1 MGCNFPEILAWDL
14 EKSEAI
20 FTFRHM
26 TSGTPSSAVAA
37 VDRDLHYNLHDM
49 TPSSDEPSSPC
60 RPRDLKRVRSS
71 RGLRDLAEESEP
83 ELPPPPLSPTALGK
97 RPQLPQ
103 LLQQQERPRPRLAL
117 VAQADR
123 RPFVDDAEDAVVLPW
138 LSEHGPG
145 SSSSSESSPSSF
157 EMEPIPVRR
166 RHRSVT
172 TAATSVTSGRR
183 SSTTSYPQGLTSPGH
198 GPAESWVDLEPDFP
212 DTQGRDS
219 SFGTHVGPV
228 GHAYT
233 PTHAPEPAPS
243 ISDVASLVQGG
254 LSVPRRRSSL
264 RHGRSPKPLE
274 DYHFITDGATRPSL
288 DFARSETPRSPL
300 SATFNDRSHYT
311 IALRP
316 RNGGQQVDDQLSS
329 VYNSGSLPASDSG
342 DGEKRSGE
350 YRGSFE
356 ASRKTGSKSPKA
368 VRWDG
373 PADADVS
380 LDPTVGMAFAS
391 PLRSA
396 PDMGAPAP
404 PIPLPPD
411 VIETL
416 MVSTACFPETMLL
429 CSSLSIETIRAYS
442 RKLRRLNSP
451 ENAEARSLLLATPSL
466 SSASLPTCTQSPTWP
481 HKRWRLA
488 NILPRKSSVSLGS
501 HHEGS
506 SFQFRHDRHGQH
518 HHALRGDL
526 PTNKKPARTHY
537 QGSLVCPDFARFK
550 TVFPGA
556 ADYLCDALYAH
567 IVAYNYIVLLCDA
580 AAAAALAN
588 MASAPDQYPRPS
600 FSSSPSSPLR
610 RGSATSS
617 SSSGGGGNDESNRRI
632 PKKAAHLLGLQQ
644 GAAGST
650 ATPGRPGTATS
661 APPGTGTAT
670 QASIVRVH
678 ATELGIV
685 DLGGT
690 ASGAASIASGR
701 HRRTLTMGSGRV
713 GSRLTSKRRGRDGSI
728 ASAPPPSRG
737 GAVPNGG
744 GGYGNKAQNGP
755 ESEASL
761 RSLRDALGR
770 CVVNLITTIKLTTE
784 GSAPTPVAAG
794 SGAGSGGSS
803 IRGTGGTMRYD
814 GVDPWLVR
822 ALCEM
827 VRCCEDAG

>member
-14 EKSEAI
+14 EKSEAV
-20 FTFRHM
+20 FTSKQM
-26 TSGTPSSAVAA
+26 TSGTPSPAVAA
-37 VDRDLHYNLHDM
+37 VDRDLHYNLQDTM
-49 TPSSDEPSSPC
+49 SSPDEPSSPC
-60 RPRDLKRVRSS
+60 RPRDLKRVRSF

-83 ELPPPPLSPTALGK
+83 EMPSSPLSPTALEK
-97 RPQLPQ
+97 QPQQPQ
-103 LLQQQERPRPRLAL
+103 HLQQQERPRPRLAI
-117 VAQADR
+117 VAQVDS
-123 RPFVDDAEDAVVLPW
+123 RPFVDEVEDAVVLPW

-157 EMEPIPVRR
+157 EMAPIPMRR
-166 RHRSVT
+166 RHQSVT

-183 SSTTSYPQGLTSPGH
+183 SSTTSNPQALTSPGRD
-198 GPAESWVDLEPDFP
+198 PAESWVDLESDFA
-212 DTQGRDS
+212 DAQAADS
-219 SFGTHVGPV
+219 GFGTDAGPTS
-228 GHAYT
+228 HA
-233 PTHAPEPAPS
+233 HAPTSTLEPAPS

-264 RHGRSPKPLE
+264 RHCLSPKPPE
-274 DYHFITDGATRPSL
+274 DYHLIRDGAKRPSL
-288 DFARSETPRSPL
+288 DYTRSETPRSPH
-300 SATFNDRSHYT
+300 SPTFNDRSHYT
-311 IALRP
+311 IAPRP
-316 RNGGQQVDDQLSS
+316 RGGQQVDDQVSS
-329 VYNSGSLPASDSG
+329 VYNPESSPTSDFG

-350 YRGSFE
+350 YRGSFDLG
-356 ASRKTGSKSPKA
+356 RKTGSKSPKA
-368 VRWDG
+368 VRWNG
-373 PADADVS
+373 PADTDVS

-396 PDMGAPAP
+396 PYLGASAP

-442 RKLRRLNSP
+442 RKLRRLSSP
-451 ENAEARSLLLATPSL
+451 ENAEARSLLLAIPSP
-466 SSASLPTCTQSPTWP
+466 SSASLPPCTQSPTSP

-488 NILPRKSSVSLGS
+488 SILPRRPSTSLGS
-501 HHEGS
+501 HHEGLS
-506 SFQFRHDRHGQH
+506 LSYQFRHDRHGQH

-550 TVFPGA
+550 TVFPRA

-567 IVAYNYIVLLCDA
+567 IVAYNYIILLCDA

-588 MASAPDQYPRPS
+588 MPSAPDHYPPCSS

-617 SSSGGGGNDESNRRI
+617 SSGGGGGNDDSTRRI

-644 GAAGST
+644 GAAGSA
-650 ATPGRPGTATS
+650 ATTPARPGTATS
-661 APPGTGTAT
+661 TL
-670 QASIVRVH
+670 ASIARVH
-678 ATELGIV
+678 ATEPGIA
-685 DLGGT
+685 DPGGT
-690 ASGAASIASGR
+690 ASGAASVASGR
-701 HRRTLTMGSGRV
+701 HRRTLTMGSGSI
-713 GSRLTSKRRGRDGSI
+713 GNRLTSKRRGRDGST

-737 GAVPNGG
+737 GTVPGSGG
-744 GGYGNKAQNGP
+744 GGNRAQNGP

-770 CVVNLITTIKLTTE
+770 CVVNLITTVKLTTD
-784 GSAPTPVAAG
+784 GSAPTLTSVPG
-794 SGAGSGGSS
+794 SGSAGS
-803 IRGTGGTMRYD
+803 IRGAGGMMKQD
-814 GVDPWLVR
+814 DVDPWLVR

-827 VRCCEDAG
+827 VRCCEDAA

>member
-83 ELPPPPLSPTALGK
+83 ELPSLPLSSTALGK

-145 SSSSSESSPSSF
+145 SSSSK
-157 EMEPIPVRR
+157 
-166 RHRSVT
+166 
-172 TAATSVTSGRR
+172 
-183 SSTTSYPQGLTSPGH
+183 
-198 GPAESWVDLEPDFP
+198 SWVDLEPDFA
-212 DTQGRDS
+212 DTQGTDS
-219 SFGTHVGPV
+219 GFGTHVGPV
-228 GHAYT
+228 GHAYA
-233 PTHAPEPAPS
+233 PTHASEPAPS

-274 DYHFITDGATRPSL
+274 DYHFIADGATRPSL

-311 IALRP
+311 IAPRP

-373 PADADVS
+373 PADVDVS

-537 QGSLVCPDFARFK
+537 QGSLVCPDFARFR

-588 MASAPDQYPRPS
+588 MATAPDHYPRPS

-617 SSSGGGGNDESNRRI
+617 SSSGGGGGNDESNRRI

-661 APPGTGTAT
+661 TPPGTGTAT

-713 GSRLTSKRRGRDGSI
+713 GNRLTSKRRGRDGSI

-737 GAVPNGG
+737 GALPNGG
-744 GGYGNKAQNGP
+744 GGGGYSNKAQNGP

-784 GSAPTPVAAG
+784 GSAPTPAAAG
-794 SGAGSGGSS
+794 PGAGSGGSS
-803 IRGTGGTMRYD
+803 IRGAGGTMRYD

>member
-20 FTFRHM
+20 FTSRHM

-49 TPSSDEPSSPC
+49 MPSSDEPSSPC

-83 ELPPPPLSPTALGK
+83 ELPSPPLSPTALGK

-103 LLQQQERPRPRLAL
+103 LLQQQERPRPRLAP

-123 RPFVDDAEDAVVLPW
+123 RPFMDDVEDAVVLPW
-138 LSEHGPG
+138 LSEHDPG
-145 SSSSSESSPSSF
+145 SSSSK
-157 EMEPIPVRR
+157 
-166 RHRSVT
+166 
-172 TAATSVTSGRR
+172 
-183 SSTTSYPQGLTSPGH
+183 
-198 GPAESWVDLEPDFP
+198 SWVDLEPDFA
-212 DTQGRDS
+212 DTHGADS
-219 SFGTHVGPV
+219 GFGTDTDLA
-228 GHAYT
+228 GHAYA
-233 PTHAPEPAPS
+233 PTDALEPAPS

-264 RHGRSPKPLE
+264 RHRCSPKALE
-274 DYHFITDGATRPSL
+274 DYHFIPDDLARPSL
-288 DFARSETPRSPL
+288 DYTRSETPRSPL

-311 IALRP
+311 IAPRP
-316 RNGGQQVDDQLSS
+316 QNGQQVDDQVSS
-329 VYNSGSLPASDSG
+329 VYNSGSLPASNSG
-342 DGEKRSGE
+342 DGEKLSGE
-350 YRGSFE
+350 YRSSFDV
-356 ASRKTGSKSPKA
+356 SRKTGSKSPKA
-368 VRWDG
+368 VRWNG
-373 PADADVS
+373 PADVDVS

-396 PDMGAPAP
+396 PDLGAPAP

-466 SSASLPTCTQSPTWP
+466 SSASLPTCTQSPTPP

-488 NILPRKSSVSLGS
+488 SILPRKSSANLGS
-501 HHEGS
+501 YNEGS
-506 SFQFRHDRHGQH
+506 SYQFCLDRHGQH

-580 AAAAALAN
+580 ATATALAN
-588 MASAPDQYPRPS
+588 MPSAPDHYPRPS
-600 FSSSPSSPLR
+600 FSSGPPSPLR

-617 SSSGGGGNDESNRRI
+617 SSGGGGGNDDNNRRI

-644 GAAGST
+644 GAAGSA

-690 ASGAASIASGR
+690 ASGAASIASGGR
-701 HRRTLTMGSGRV
+701 RRTLTMGSGRV
-713 GSRLTSKRRGRDGSI
+713 GNRLMSKRRGRDGSI

-737 GAVPNGG
+737 GGVPGG
-744 GGYGNKAQNGP
+744 GGGGINKAQNGP

-761 RSLRDALGR
+761 RSLRDVLGR
-770 CVVNLITTIKLTTE
+770 CVVNLITTVKLTTE
-784 GSAPTPVAAG
+784 GSAPTPAAGPGVG
-794 SGAGSGGSS
+794 SGAS
-803 IRGTGGTMRYD
+803 IRGAGGMMRQD
-814 GVDPWLVR
+814 DVDPWLVR

-827 VRCCEDAG
+827 VRCCEDAA